1 MDPRIQGDE
10 SRAIRS
16 RTVTRF
22 RIIGIKSKMAYNP
35 LHASSYRIR
44 NIQGIAGQQD

>member
-1 MDPRIQGDE
+1 MEPRIQGAD

-16 RTVTRF
+16 RAVTQF
-22 RIIGIKSKMAYNP
+22 LIIGIKSKMAYNP
-35 LHASSYRIR
+35 LHASSFRIR

>member
-1 MDPRIQGDE
+1 MEPRMQGAE

-16 RTVTRF
+16 RTATRL

-35 LHASSYRIR
+35 LHASSHRIR
-44 NIQGIAGQQD
+44 KIQGIAGQQD